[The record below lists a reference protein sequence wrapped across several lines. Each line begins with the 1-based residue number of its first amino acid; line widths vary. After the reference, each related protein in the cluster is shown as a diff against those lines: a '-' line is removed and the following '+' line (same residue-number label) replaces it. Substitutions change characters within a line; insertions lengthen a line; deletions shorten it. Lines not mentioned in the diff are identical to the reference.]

1 MDPEDLP
8 GQVPDMSASRAML
21 IAEYQWIREQT
32 IKEGVKHKRPKD
44 LEVANELFEEARTL
58 AKVGIEATAGMAE
71 TH

>member
-1 MDPEDLP
+1 
-8 GQVPDMSASRAML
+8 ML